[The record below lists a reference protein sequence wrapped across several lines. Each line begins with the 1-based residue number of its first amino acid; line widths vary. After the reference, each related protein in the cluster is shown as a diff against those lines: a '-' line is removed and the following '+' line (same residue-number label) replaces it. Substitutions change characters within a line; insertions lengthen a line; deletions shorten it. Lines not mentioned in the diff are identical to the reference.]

1 MTLKINN
8 LTGEKLDVLIEGNL
22 QAKTT
27 VIFVHGFAV
36 DKHETAGYFDD
47 LVIVFGNNYR
57 IIRFDFSGC
66 GESEGNLEEKD
77 YEKWADDLKI
87 VVDYVKKTYKGSLYI
102 FAQSMGCFVIALA
115 NPTGIKKTIF
125 TGIPN
130 NNTQLIIDRI
140 SKRFLSRPGGSINYE
155 GISYFPRST
164 GKVQEIGPTFW
175 KVLKDFNPY
184 KTVEKY
190 SKKTNLFIIH
200 PKQDE
205 IVGSEFLEEYS
216 MIPKIRIEWI
226 DGDHSFTKK
235 EDRENLIVKIKDF
248 FGQ

>member
-36 DKHETAGYFDD
+36 DKHETAVYFDD

-115 NPTGIKKTIF
+115 NPK
-125 TGIPN
+125 
-130 NNTQLIIDRI
+130 
-140 SKRFLSRPGGSINYE
+140 
-155 GISYFPRST
+155 
-164 GKVQEIGPTFW
+164 IGRAH
-175 KVLKDFNPY
+175 V
-184 KTVEKY
+184 
-190 SKKTNLFIIH
+190 
-200 PKQDE
+200 
-205 IVGSEFLEEYS
+205 
-216 MIPKIRIEWI
+216 
-226 DGDHSFTKK
+226 
-235 EDRENLIVKIKDF
+235 
-248 FGQ
+248 